1 MGLIKNGVLN
11 RKQNKSR
18 IGLKNYYVL
27 TVQQQSAEFPTKSS
41 RFESQWEHIPYK
53 TFISYW
59 RVLRYVYIWVYLLT
73 VLVEECISDMAYWYG
88 LQVLSQYLTQF

>member
-11 RKQNKSR
+11 SKQNKIC

-41 RFESQWEHIPYK
+41 RFEPQWEHIPYK
-53 TFISYW
+53 AFMSYW
-59 RVLRYVYIWVYLLT
+59 RVLRYMYI
-73 VLVEECISDMAYWYG
+73 
-88 LQVLSQYLTQF
+88 